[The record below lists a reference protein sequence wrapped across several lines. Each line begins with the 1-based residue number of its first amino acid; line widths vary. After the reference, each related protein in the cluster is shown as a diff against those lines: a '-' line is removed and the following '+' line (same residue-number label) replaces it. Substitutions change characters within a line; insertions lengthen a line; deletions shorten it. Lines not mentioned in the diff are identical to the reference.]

1 MLWDADEHPG
11 PVPIHINLSNP
22 HPFRCTPRHTECPT
36 FASANLVPIQDH
48 KMGNLCFHQHL
59 KGDFLFKH
67 HFFRTLWCR
76 LLIVLY
82 ELKKTETQLCW
93 STQTQTSHRQSHI
106 ALFNQTLPFLS
117 RKRSH
122 LPSTT
127 QPNKALPKG
136 RNNRNA
142 DPHVNN
148 TIKVAQRYFLTPPE

>member
-106 ALFNQTLPFLS
+106 ALFNQTGFRQYPSWAEREAICTQLLNQSKFFLKS
-117 RKRSH
+117 ETTRMQIH
-122 LPSTT
+122 TSTT
-127 QPNKALPKG
+127 RSK
-136 RNNRNA
+136 
-142 DPHVNN
+142 
-148 TIKVAQRYFLTPPE
+148 